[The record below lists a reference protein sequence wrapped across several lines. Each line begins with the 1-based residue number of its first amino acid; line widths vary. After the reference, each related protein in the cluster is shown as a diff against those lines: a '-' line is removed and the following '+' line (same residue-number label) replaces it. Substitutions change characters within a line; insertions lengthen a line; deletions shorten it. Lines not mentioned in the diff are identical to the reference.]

1 MTRAEILERI
11 EEFGIIPAVLV
22 SSEAAALFAS
32 EAVLHSGIR
41 IVEITMTIECA
52 LDVISR
58 LSHAIG
64 AGTVLDPN
72 MAPRCLDAGAW
83 MSLARSRSASR
94 SRVLYATKVVAFK
107 GVLQLGSRR
116 YLVFFEGVGSG
127 GSFLI
132 AMPPKPALKTICW
145 VAGLPAE

>member
-22 SSEAAALFAS
+22 SSEPAALFAS

-41 IVEITMTIECA
+41 IVEITMTIPCA

-64 AGTVLDPN
+64 AGTVLDPTS
-72 MAPRCLDAGAW
+72 APRCLDAGAW
-83 MSLARSRSASR
+83 MSLARSRER
-94 SRVLYATKVVAFK
+94 I
-107 GVLQLGSRR
+107 
-116 YLVFFEGVGSG
+116 
-127 GSFLI
+127 SF
-132 AMPPKPALKTICW
+132 TSFVCD
-145 VAGLPAE
+145 